1 MTAAYALRTPLFKI
15 AWLKLNNKKELKLLT
30 LQIVLLKTES
40 TWTKVQMQPLEENN
54 TSHNVGH

>member
-40 TWTKVQMQPLEENN
+40 GMYTDQGPDATTWGK
-54 TSHNVGH
+54 